1 MNIFIDGGCT
11 VKERQQEFKAV
22 IRKKLGEKR
31 YTHSLNVADE
41 CKKLAK
47 FYDYDEDKAYITG
60 LLHDV
65 FKDTS
70 HTKLLDYLTVN
81 GVSQEDYELIA
92 PKLWHAAAG
101 AIFVEKELGIS
112 DLEIIDA
119 IRYHTTG
126 RRYMTKLDKILYV
139 ADFITDDRN
148 YDGVDIMREKAY
160 TELEYAVLEGVS
172 FVIKDLIE
180 NNQVIHP
187 DTIGAY
193 NQTLREVKIMQVALS
208 ASLNKSTHFEGEN
221 DL

>member
-1 MNIFIDGGCT
+1 MI
-11 VKERQQEFKAV
+11 KRQEEFKAV
-22 IRKKLGEKR
+22 IRERLGDER
-31 YTHSLNVADE
+31 YKHSLNVADE
-41 CKKLAK
+41 CRKLAN
-47 FYDYDEDKAYITG
+47 FYDFDEDKAYITG

-65 FKDTS
+65 LKDTN
-70 HTKLLDYLTVN
+70 HMKLLDYLTIN
-81 GVSQEDYELIA
+81 GEKQEDYELIA

-101 AIFVEKELGIS
+101 AIFAEKELGIS
-112 DLEIIDA
+112 DIEIINA

-139 ADFITDDRN
+139 ADFISEDRS

-172 FVIKDLIE
+172 FVIKDLIK

-193 NQTLREVKIMQVALS
+193 NQTLREVKIIEAALN
-208 ASLNKSTHFEGEN
+208 ASKDKMIYFEGES